1 MLMDFEKFE
10 PETPIEKIDFN
21 GFSWIL
27 MDFEPKTPIEKMVI
41 FMVIFMV
48 MLMDFEKFEP
58 ETPIEK
64 IVFMDFHGNFMD
76 FNGFREI

>member
-1 MLMDFEKFE
+1 
-10 PETPIEKIDFN
+10 
-21 GFSWIL
+21 
-27 MDFEPKTPIEKMVI
+27 MDFEPETPIEKMVI

-76 FNGFREI
+76 FNGFREIWTGNPHRKW